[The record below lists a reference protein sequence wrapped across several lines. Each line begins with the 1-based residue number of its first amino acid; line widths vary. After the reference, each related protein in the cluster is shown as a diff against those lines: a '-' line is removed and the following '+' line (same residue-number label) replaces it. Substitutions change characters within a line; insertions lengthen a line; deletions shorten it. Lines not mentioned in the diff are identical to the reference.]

1 MSGKSM
7 SVEFSE
13 EKLWYGKRQLSLCI
27 SNFLRDQFVWRRMRV
42 YSVPDREKSRFFL
55 DKEYRLLDI
64 ARKISSKS
72 KEFYESYRW

>member
-1 MSGKSM
+1 
-7 SVEFSE
+7 
-13 EKLWYGKRQLSLCI
+13 
-27 SNFLRDQFVWRRMRV
+27 MRV

-72 KEFYESYRW
+72 KEFYESYR